1 MADIGTGASKGNWVR
16 EITGYQWLVLFVAW
30 AGWSLDITDF
40 TLYGLVLR
48 QAMTELLGGNPSLA
62 EIGRVGGL
70 ITTIGLLG
78 WAFGGF
84 IFGIIADYIGRVRT
98 LALSILIYSVFTAL
112 QGFAQDVWQLGLYR
126 FIAGLGTGAEVM
138 IAIPLVAEAFAETQ
152 RAKILGFMMTGGGFG
167 TLFGAAI
174 YGWVGNYGLK
184 LDFPLITVVEGAPYA
199 WRTVFFM
206 GIFPALLLAF
216 IRRGMVEPERFAA
229 VKARRQAL
237 ATTRERTEEDRQFL
251 AFVPLQL
258 FSRGIRFQTLVG
270 VLFALGTLLAV
281 WTAAAWLP
289 TIQHLLLQ
297 KQGIAA
303 EGARIPYVRNGMMLW
318 GIGGIFGYIV
328 FGYVADLIGRRPT
341 IFVYTVGTLIFGL
354 VLFLVVD
361 SYDPYPI
368 LLPIYGFFVIGIF
381 SGHAIYIS
389 ELFPTQMRS
398 TAVAFCNGSGRV
410 ITSFGPLAAGLLVVQ
425 LGGLTNATAIMTSF
439 AVLSIVAVVLGRETR
454 DEQLPR

>member
-184 LDFPLITVVEGAPYA
+184 LDFPLITVVGGAPYA

-381 SGHAIYIS
+381 SGHAIYMS
-389 ELFPTQMRS
+389 ELFPTQVRS

-425 LGGLTNATAIMTSF
+425 LGGLTNATGIMTGF
-439 AVLSIVAVVLGRETR
+439 AVLSVVAIILGRETR

>member
-303 EGARIPYVRNGMMLW
+303 EGGRIPYVKNGMMLW

-381 SGHAIYIS
+381 SGHAIYMS
-389 ELFPTQMRS
+389 ELFPTQVRS

-425 LGGLTNATAIMTSF
+425 LGGLTNATGIMTGF
-439 AVLSIVAVVLGRETR
+439 AVLSVVAIILGRETR